1 MSEKFVKAMLVHLG
15 TNMWYE
21 EGNMQ
26 KGGKTTWEIGAES
39 YLRFDFGLWRE
50 YTEKLAEAGVNTIVL
65 DIGDG
70 IIYDSH
76 PELAI
81 DGSLSKEALKIE
93 VDRLKDMG
101 ISVIPKLNFSTCHDI
116 WLKEYSR
123 MVSTPKYYE
132 VCRDLIV
139 EICDLLHPE
148 YFHLGMDEE
157 NYAMQ
162 KGFNYIV
169 IRNNDLWWHDL
180 YYLCD
185 CVRECSAIPCIWA
198 DRVRDEAEDYIKK
211 CPKDI
216 IQCPWFYADTTDES
230 KLADYQRAELKAIRD
245 LNAMGYKIFTA
256 SSNCFVRDSLPA
268 TLEYCK
274 EHIAPEN
281 NFGIMMSSWFS
292 LTKEWWHKHL
302 ESIEVFKECEI

>member
-1 MSEKFVKAMLVHLG
+1 MSDKFVKAMLVHLS

-39 YLRFDFGLWRE
+39 YLRFDFGLWRK
-50 YTEKLAEAGVNTIVL
+50 YTEMLAEAGFNTIVL

-81 DGSLSKEALKIE
+81 DGSLTKEELKIE
-93 VDRLKDMG
+93 IDRLADMG
-101 ISVIPKLNFSTCHDI
+101 ISVIPKLNFSTCHDV

-132 VCRDLIV
+132 VCRDLIN

-148 YFHLGMDEE
+148 YFHIGMDEE

-169 IRNNDLWWHDL
+169 IRNNDLWWHDFYFL
-180 YYLCD
+180 VD
-185 CVRECSAIPCIWA
+185 CVEKRGATACMWS
-198 DRVRDEAEDYIKK
+198 DYIRDDIEGFDKK
-211 CPKDI
+211 CPKSV
-216 IQCPWFYADTTDES
+216 IQCPWFYATTTDET
-230 KLADYQRAELKAIRD
+230 KLADYQIAELKAIRD
-245 LNAMGYKIFTA
+245 LNALGYKVFTA
-256 SSNCFVRDSLPA
+256 SSNCFERDSLPV
-268 TLEYCK
+268 TYEYCNRV
-274 EHIAPEN
+274 ISPEN
-281 NFGIMMSSWFS
+281 NFGIMMTTWFA
-292 LTKEWWHKHL
+292 LTEEWWHKHL
-302 ESIEVFKECEI
+302 EAVEVFKESGI